1 MGEIGDEFFEP
12 AALDIVFLVVSLVA
26 ELLGFGRVAG
36 TAMEG
41 TKILFWV
48 AIARTI
54 VALVVSL
61 GQKPQGMGSG

>member
-1 MGEIGDEFFEP
+1 MGEIGDEFFES

-26 ELLGFGRVAG
+26 ELLGFVRVAG
-36 TAMEG
+36 MAMEG

-54 VALVVSL
+54 VPFVVSQ
-61 GQKPQGMGSG
+61 GRKPQEMGPG